1 MFCKSLGFR
10 VYPEMNPE
18 MLDLLAVYDVY
29 RPISQC
35 TLFGE
40 DWWHSAS
47 HQDQTV
53 IDLGALCAGFIV
65 HT

>member
-1 MFCKSLGFR
+1 
-10 VYPEMNPE
+10 MNPE

-47 HQDQTV
+47 DQDQSV
-53 IDLGALCAGFIV
+53 IDLDTLCAGFVV
-65 HT
+65 HAYLIT

>member
-1 MFCKSLGFR
+1 
-10 VYPEMNPE
+10 MNPE

-47 HQDQTV
+47 EQDQSV
-53 IDLGALCAGFIV
+53 INLGGRICCAYIAHHLKFRLML
-65 HT
+65 